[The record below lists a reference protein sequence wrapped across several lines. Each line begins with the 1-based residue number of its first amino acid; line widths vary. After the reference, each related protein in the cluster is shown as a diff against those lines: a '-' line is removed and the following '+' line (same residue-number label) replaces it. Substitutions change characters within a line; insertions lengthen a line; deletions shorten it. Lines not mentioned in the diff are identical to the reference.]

1 MIKKLDKGIVSNPE
15 VAFGRACIEG
25 TGIAIEVVVQRYNAG
40 ETKEELAD
48 DYGLTVGQI
57 LSAINFGAGNTAEQ
71 ILEVFSPIDGDEAK
85 IVDKYLR

>member
-15 VAFGRACIEG
+15 EAFGRTCIEG

-48 DYGLTVGQI
+48 DYGLTVDQI
-57 LSAINFGAGNTAEQ
+57 LSAINFGCGNTAEQ